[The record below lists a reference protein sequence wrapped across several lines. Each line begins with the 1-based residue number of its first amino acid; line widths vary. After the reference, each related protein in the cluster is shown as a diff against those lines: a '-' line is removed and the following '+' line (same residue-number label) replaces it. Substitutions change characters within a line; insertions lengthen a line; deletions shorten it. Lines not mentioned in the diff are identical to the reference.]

1 MKYSFEEKLAAVKY
15 YLEHQSYKYPDDA
28 KTGEAK
34 RRYQNNVR
42 AWIAKYR
49 LYGDE
54 GLRHKGMVI
63 RSAEEKLDIIRPC
76 MEHEIPIMEQQRRT
90 GILGGTLIA
99 WIKAYL
105 RSGIQGLECKPG
117 RKPKSMPEDRKKKET
132 DGTSKT
138 DREKDLERQLDDAK
152 RQLLYL
158 QFEND
163 LLKKVKALE
172 REERIRCSGPKRSG
186 PSSKAKNTKGR

>member
-1 MKYSFEEKLAAVKY
+1 
-15 YLEHQSYKYPDDA
+15 
-28 KTGEAK
+28 
-34 RRYQNNVR
+34 
-42 AWIAKYR
+42 
-49 LYGDE
+49 
-54 GLRHKGMVI
+54 
-63 RSAEEKLDIIRPC
+63 
-76 MEHEIPIMEQQRRT
+76 
-90 GILGGTLIA
+90 
-99 WIKAYL
+99 
-105 RSGIQGLECKPG
+105 
-117 RKPKSMPEDRKKKET
+117 MPEDRKKKET